1 MYLRHW
7 YSNYGYT
14 ITHIHVYV
22 KGMNGGPVIDCVQ
35 PCHNKE
41 LKHFVCSI
49 YAPKYLSMAAM
60 HVNVSQN
67 F

>member
-1 MYLRHW
+1 MGIPLHMC
-7 YSNYGYT
+7 
-14 ITHIHVYV
+14 IYV

-49 YAPKYLSMAAM
+49 YAPKYLGMAAM